1 LLLIFKLYTALN
13 DVLKTNIT
21 DSRGVITYEVKKI
34 YVNNHKALY
43 LDVGVKKQVREEFGK

>member
-43 LDVGVKKQVREEFGK
+43 LDVGVNKQVREEFGK

>member
-1 LLLIFKLYTALN
+1 MLLIFKLYTALN

-21 DSRGVITYEVKKI
+21 DSGGVITYDVKKI

-43 LDVGVKKQVREEFGK
+43 LDLGVKKQVREELGK